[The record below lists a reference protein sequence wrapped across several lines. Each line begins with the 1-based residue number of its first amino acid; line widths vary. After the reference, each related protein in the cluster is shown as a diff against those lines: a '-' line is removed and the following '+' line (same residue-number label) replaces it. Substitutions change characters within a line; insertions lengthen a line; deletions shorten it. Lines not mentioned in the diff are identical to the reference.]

1 MERWLPSLQGPPLQ
15 YIIILLCLSVNAS
28 WPPETPGPPRFPR
41 RPSAEADEPGPTVNA
56 RLGKKARRRNIR
68 FLPSTCQAWV
78 NVISRLYQRNF
89 FYSQQTMAAFGYQ
102 KYIFYLYI
110 YMSLNVNPLSPD
122 KWFCNIYEVC
132 VLGWIQTKSRAVMK
146 PRRAVQS
153 LCSSRFPTERHN
165 RNQSVCDMEL
175 CSLLLLH
182 FGRRQMKCSVFV
194 STNNC
199 I

>member
-1 MERWLPSLQGPPLQ
+1 MHKRLCVRVFGSLATVRPIRRHSLGPWMERWLPSLQGPPLQ

-110 YMSLNVNPLSPD
+110 YVF
-122 KWFCNIYEVC
+122 KC
-132 VLGWIQTKSRAVMK
+132 
-146 PRRAVQS
+146 QS
-153 LCSSRFPTERHN
+153 T
-165 RNQSVCDMEL
+165 V
-175 CSLLLLH
+175 
-182 FGRRQMKCSVFV
+182 
-194 STNNC
+194 TW
-199 I
+199 